1 MTKTLWKFRGSEEIE
16 GESTERK
23 DSLAAYFRRKLR
35 RRSFIAN
42 IFGEPGSGKSWAAI
56 SLCEDIDTLFSKSDV
71 AFGIDNF
78 YESMLGGTSKVRL
91 MDDFGSE
98 LDPHEHMLEMGKATN
113 HFFQKMRTFKTG
125 LFITTPNRM
134 DINKNTRERR
144 ATFYMEVVEVDE
156 KKKMSKVK
164 VQRIQVDNKS
174 GMVYYHNLKLS
185 PSGQIT
191 DKGKP
196 QWRKIKYFWVQQPTK
211 QLRDWYLPFRDKI
224 AKKQLEKSA
233 LSAKS
238 TLQKIQTVPEITDA
252 IMEDISEYL
261 TPLGKLNKA
270 RIQNKFNVGSGKIK
284 LIADRLD
291 QEGFISHKRKKRVTR
306 K

>member
-1 MTKTLWKFRGSEEIE
+1 MKTLWKFKGSEEISSE
-16 GESTERK
+16 TTDRK

-56 SLCEDIDTLFSKSDV
+56 SLCEDIDDKFSKSDV

-144 ATFYMEVVEVDE
+144 ATYYMEVVEVDE
-156 KKKMSKVK
+156 KQKMSKIK

-196 QWRKIKYFWVQQPTK
+196 QWRKIKYFWLPQPTK
-211 QLRDWYLPFRDKI
+211 QLREWYLPFRDEI
-224 AKKQLEKSA
+224 ARKQLEKSA
-233 LSAKS
+233 LTAKS
-238 TLQKIQTVPEITDA
+238 TLGKAKTIAEITAEIID
-252 IMEDISEYL
+252 DSDGYFN
-261 TPLGKLNKA
+261 PNGKLNK
-270 RIQNKFNVGSGKIK
+270 GK
-284 LIADRLD
+284 
-291 QEGFISHKRKKRVTR
+291 SVV
-306 K
+306 